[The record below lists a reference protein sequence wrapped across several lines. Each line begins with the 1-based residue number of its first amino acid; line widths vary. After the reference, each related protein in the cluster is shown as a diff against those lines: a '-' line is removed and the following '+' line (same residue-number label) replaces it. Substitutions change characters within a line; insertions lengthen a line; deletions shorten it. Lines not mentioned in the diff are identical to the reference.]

1 MSKTHSE
8 SHLQEARE
16 IIDAIDFAI
25 GSRLFFLGVGGCA
38 GQGHAVNDFRR
49 IAGIVHTLG
58 SSDLPF
64 MAGQG

>member
-8 SHLQEARE
+8 SRLQEARE

-38 GQGHAVNDFRR
+38 GN
-49 IAGIVHTLG
+49 
-58 SSDLPF
+58 
-64 MAGQG
+64 